1 MIHGYDWGTKA
12 FCITVVTEVEKEDLC
27 QKGKKEE

>member
-1 MIHGYDWGTKA
+1 MSHGYDWGTKA
-12 FCITVVTEVEKEDLC
+12 FCITVVTEVDKEYLR